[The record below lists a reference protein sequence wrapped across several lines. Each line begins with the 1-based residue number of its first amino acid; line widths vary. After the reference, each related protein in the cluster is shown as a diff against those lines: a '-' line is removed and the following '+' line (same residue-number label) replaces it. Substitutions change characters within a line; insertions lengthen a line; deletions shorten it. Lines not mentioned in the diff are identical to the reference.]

1 MSKELSE
8 IVDGVVRRVLEE
20 KSGVSSAQ
28 PVKQNTLSKMT
39 LAAAR
44 EIIKAVETKARD
56 MGVNAVVAVSD
67 AGGNPVAV
75 ECMDGAFLASYD
87 IALNKAYTVVALKM
101 PTSKLA
107 ELAKPG
113 GSLYGIQHTNGGK
126 IVIFGGGEP
135 LETTH
140 GIIGGLGVSGGTAE
154 QDTKLGAYGKEY
166 FEKHIF

>member
-44 EIIKAVETKARD
+44 ELIKAVETKARD

-107 ELAKPG
+107 ELAKPRPPAPPPAEIRVSEPPRLIFPTSSPSA
-113 GSLYGIQHTNGGK
+113 SLSPAPQAFSQSKYCPTCAD
-126 IVIFGGGEP
+126 
-135 LETTH
+135 TTASASRA
-140 GIIGGLGVSGGTAE
+140 LSSPT
-154 QDTKLGAYGKEY
+154 
-166 FEKHIF
+166 

>member
-44 EIIKAVETKARD
+44 ELIKAVETKARD

-75 ECMDGAFLASYD
+75 ECMARFLQAT
-87 IALNKAYTVVALKM
+87 IL
-101 PTSKLA
+101 
-107 ELAKPG
+107 
-113 GSLYGIQHTNGGK
+113 H
-126 IVIFGGGEP
+126 
-135 LETTH
+135 
-140 GIIGGLGVSGGTAE
+140 
-154 QDTKLGAYGKEY
+154 
-166 FEKHIF
+166 